1 MLGLWVLQIRLFY
14 LPKVIHYVRDGR
26 TDGRTEA
33 TLNAPFLT
41 RVGIIM
47 SLKTIAVTV
56 YSGNVIHFMCLA
68 KSCYLLYV
76 YCCIVITD
84 NSLSISRTSYRPT
97 ETFHM
102 PTFRCVRLVSQH
114 ADDSWLKSSED
125 GCTRVRRWLHSSPKM
140 GIHKSENRLLESED
154 GCTRDRARS
163 QTTRRLR
170 TL

>member
-14 LPKVIHYVRDGR
+14 LPKVIHYVRDGW

-41 RVGIIM
+41 RGGIIM
-47 SLKTIAVTV
+47 SLKTIALTV

-84 NSLSISRTSYRPT
+84 NSCQFPERATDLLKRFICLLSVVCGLYLNT
-97 ETFHM
+97 
-102 PTFRCVRLVSQH
+102 
-114 ADDSWLKSSED
+114 
-125 GCTRVRRWLHSSPKM
+125 
-140 GIHKSENRLLESED
+140 
-154 GCTRDRARS
+154 
-163 QTTRRLR
+163 QTIVG
-170 TL
+170 

>member
-1 MLGLWVLQIRLFY
+1 
-14 LPKVIHYVRDGR
+14 
-26 TDGRTEA
+26 
-33 TLNAPFLT
+33 
-41 RVGIIM
+41 M

-76 YCCIVITD
+76 YCCIVITY

-170 TL
+170 TLWRSHSRSCPAGRRRCSGNESLSNHWLTSKAELETW